1 MQRRQWIGRL
11 IAIAL
16 GAIPIAA
23 LAQFTSPN
31 VITTPGAVTTTLG
44 DTVFTNHGMVGVGRI
59 SASQIDP
66 FGESFG
72 SVSGLQ
78 ITNWVRNPDGTYAGT
93 LNILPDRGF
102 NSGAYFADY
111 AARIQQVNFAF
122 TPYTGTANIG
132 GTTIA
137 ERIAA
142 QNQMAFTSNISGVK
156 FTYFDPIQ
164 GRTSFT
170 TGLDP
175 GVGFAT
181 LFGFQVV
188 PYVRDYTGAATPD
201 AATPTSYQNINKLA
215 IDAEALAL
223 KADGSGYIGDE
234 YGACV
239 YYFNSSKQ
247 IVGVLQPPQALVPH
261 LPLGM
266 PFFGGAPNPLD
277 GRRPNQGIEGIAL
290 SPDGTRLFALL
301 QSSTMQDSDSAAN
314 QTRRNTRLLVYD
326 VSAHPVPFK
335 PFAVYALTLPT
346 LRGNGNGGPPSNLNN
361 TAQQSEIVAL
371 DNTRLLILPR
381 DGNGLGTTNNNQ
393 SVYKTVILADLGVG
407 SPTNFGADWFKNAQ
421 GGQIATVSGGASH
434 LLPGI
439 TPVPWTEAVNILNA
453 TQLAKFNVAL
463 DTGGAVTKLTIGEK
477 WEGLALVPAL
487 DPQAPDDYFLFI
499 GNDNDFL
506 VSSGRTIG
514 PDPSL
519 GIITYN
525 GFSSHPAAR
534 IPPPVGSPNNENDT
548 MFLVYR
554 VTIASAPLVVETGAR
569 Q

>member
-1 MQRRQWIGRL
+1 MQRRRWIRRL
-11 IAIAL
+11 LAVAL
-16 GAIPIAA
+16 GTMPVVA

-44 DTVFTNHGMVGVGRI
+44 DTVFTNQGMVGVGRI

-78 ITNWVRNPDGTYAGT
+78 ITNWVKNPNGSYGGT

-111 AARIQQVNFAF
+111 AARINKVDFAF
-122 TPYTGTANIG
+122 TPYTGTANVG
-132 GTTIA
+132 GTTIE

-142 QNQMAFTSNISGVK
+142 QNQMVFTSPITGVR
-156 FTYFDPIQ
+156 FTYFDAIR
-164 GRTSFT
+164 GATSFT

-175 GVGFAT
+175 GVGYT
-181 LFGFQVV
+181 VLFNQIV
-188 PYVRDYTGAATPD
+188 PYVQHYTGAATPD
-201 AATPTSYQNINKLA
+201 APSPTTYENINKLPM
-215 IDAEALAL
+215 DAEALVL

-234 YGACV
+234 YGACI

-247 IVGVLQPPQALVPH
+247 IVGVILPPQAMVPH
-261 LPLGM
+261 LPLGT

-277 GRRPNQGIEGIAL
+277 GRRPNQGIEGVAL

-301 QSSTMQDSDSAAN
+301 QSATMQDSDSAAN

-326 VSAHPVPFK
+326 VSNNPTPFK
-335 PFAVYALTLPT
+335 PFEAYALTLPT

-371 DNTRLLILPR
+371 DNARLLILPR

-393 SVYKTVILADLGVG
+393 SVYKTVILADLAVG
-407 SPTNFGADWFKNAQ
+407 APTNFGPDWIRNSQ
-421 GGQIATVSGGASH
+421 GGAIATVSGGASN

-439 TPVPWTEAVNILNA
+439 TPVAWTEAVNMLNT

-463 DTGGAVTKLTIGEK
+463 DTGGAVTKLTLSEK
-477 WEGLALVPAL
+477 WEGFALVPAL

-506 VSSGRTIG
+506 VSNGKTIG

-525 GFSSHPAAR
+525 GFAQHPAAR
-534 IPPPVGSPNNENDT
+534 IPPPVASSNNENDT
-548 MFLVYR
+548 LFLVYR
-554 VTIASAPLVVETGAR
+554 VTIGSAAQAPTGVQR
-569 Q
+569 R